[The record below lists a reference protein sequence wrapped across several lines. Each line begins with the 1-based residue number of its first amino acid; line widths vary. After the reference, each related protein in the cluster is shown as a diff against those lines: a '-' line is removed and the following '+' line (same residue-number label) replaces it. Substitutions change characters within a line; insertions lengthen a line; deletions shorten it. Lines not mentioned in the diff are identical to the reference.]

1 MKTTQTPKRYFLRN
15 LFGFPQTL
23 YIMVSD
29 KRWAN
34 RIYSET
40 TSHCFNLKFCQKNK
54 TLRYSLTNHICWQF
68 INAIQSWYKQVS
80 HTNIH
85 TVQNK
90 YLAVNRK
97 NTNLTPCLQQLVEI
111 IWIICNFNS
120 SHVLMHLRLMAGKH
134 APVDETQQSL
144 WKIHF
149 RKCIPQTENQSL

>member
-1 MKTTQTPKRYFLRN
+1 MKTTQTPKIYFLRN

-54 TLRYSLTNHICWQF
+54 TLRYSLTNHIFWQF
-68 INAIQSWYKQVS
+68 INAIQSWYKKVP
-80 HTNIH
+80 HTDIH

-90 YLAVNRK
+90 YLAVLIKYKPYTMLAATGGNHLNNLQFQFKPCFDALETDGRK
-97 NTNLTPCLQQLVEI
+97 TRPCWWNTTKFMKNPL
-111 IWIICNFNS
+111 
-120 SHVLMHLRLMAGKH
+120 
-134 APVDETQQSL
+134 
-144 WKIHF
+144 
-149 RKCIPQTENQSL
+149 